1 VRLKPPPRLAGISD
15 PSRDFPV
22 DNRDERERCSRRIVL
37 PADAS
42 LHPRKTVRD
51 LVGVGLKLHGLATG
65 YEVDERVLANPEGV
79 GLGLD
84 HDVPKIPRM
93 LAERG
98 YAPDAIDMIMGE
110 NFLRVFRA
118 AAGG

>member
-1 VRLKPPPRLAGISD
+1 M
-15 PSRDFPV
+15 
-22 DNRDERERCSRRIVL
+22 
-37 PADAS
+37 
-42 LHPRKTVRD
+42 
-51 LVGVGLKLHGLATG
+51 GLKLHGLAKG

-110 NFLRVFRA
+110 NFLRVFKA

>member
-1 VRLKPPPRLAGISD
+1 
-15 PSRDFPV
+15 
-22 DNRDERERCSRRIVL
+22 
-37 PADAS
+37 
-42 LHPRKTVRD
+42 
-51 LVGVGLKLHGLATG
+51 VGLKLHGLATG

-79 GLGLD
+79 GLD
-84 HDVPKIPRM
+84 STTMSQDPRM

>member
-1 VRLKPPPRLAGISD
+1 MRLKPPPRLAGISD

-42 LHPRKTVRD
+42 LPPRKTVRD

-65 YEVDERVLANPEGV
+65 YEVDERVLANPEAV

-84 HDVPKIPRM
+84 HDIPRISGM
-93 LAERG
+93 PAERG

>member
-1 VRLKPPPRLAGISD
+1 MRLKPPPRLAGISD

-51 LVGVGLKLHGLATG
+51 LVGVGLKRHGLATG
-65 YEVDERVLANPEGV
+65 YEFDE
-79 GLGLD
+79 
-84 HDVPKIPRM
+84 
-93 LAERG
+93 
-98 YAPDAIDMIMGE
+98 
-110 NFLRVFRA
+110 
-118 AAGG
+118 